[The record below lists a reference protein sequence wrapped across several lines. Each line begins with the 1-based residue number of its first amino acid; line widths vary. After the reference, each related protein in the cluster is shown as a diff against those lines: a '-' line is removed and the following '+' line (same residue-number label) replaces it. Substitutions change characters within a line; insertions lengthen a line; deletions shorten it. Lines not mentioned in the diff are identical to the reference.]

1 MARIEEMA
9 AEQQMLEKN
18 EIAINNL
25 KKKGAQLRQDEI
37 NAWNVQV
44 QLEGQKED
52 EIAMR
57 LYKNKIIGDRAES
70 EKKQ

>member
-37 NAWNVQV
+37 NAWNFQV